1 MNGRFETRVWHARH
15 EELVRDVASRR
26 LARAMRAEDRA
37 RRIERR
43 VGDRKAGSG
52 EGAGDGTTGTVRGGP
67 AGGGWRGLLALWGL
81 TPVPFFKVRVGG
93 REREEK
99 AS

>member
-1 MNGRFETRVWHARH
+1 MDGRFETQVWRTRH
-15 EELVRDVASRR
+15 DELVRDTASRR
-26 LARAMRAEDRA
+26 LARTMRAEDRA

-43 VGDRKAGSG
+43 VGDRKAASGDGVG
-52 EGAGDGTTGTVRGGP
+52 EGTSGLGRGDP
-67 AGGGWRGLLALWGL
+67 ADGGWHGLLALWGT

-93 REREEK
+93 RGSEGK